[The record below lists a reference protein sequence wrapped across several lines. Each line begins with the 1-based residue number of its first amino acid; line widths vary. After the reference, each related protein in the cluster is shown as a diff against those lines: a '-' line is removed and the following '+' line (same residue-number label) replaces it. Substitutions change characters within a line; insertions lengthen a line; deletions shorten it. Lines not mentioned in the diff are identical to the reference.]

1 MTTTHDDLPHP
12 IPPTAYLRYKENWL
26 FIFIDA
32 SSGVFGV
39 AHFNYE
45 PGFDRG
51 RASCNLLV
59 QGQSIKYANQ
69 FGFPRDF
76 AYSPHIGDD
85 NLRIEFVEPYGR
97 MDLTLSHPDVSLE
110 LSFIRAAPPFDFEA
124 YEAANPQKPRAQEII
139 NFATNQEFHHQQQ
152 AMTISG
158 SVTLREG
165 GRRIALKGLGY
176 RDHSRGMRA
185 DNLLLA
191 HLWTFLYFPSTVF
204 AVMSVTGRFRPGT
217 SAVAGYMHDA
227 AGIRS
232 LGDIEIVRHG
242 ERSDKMPNKIE
253 FIVADVYAKSHT
265 IVADIGNRLGHV
277 PLVVE
282 ASGAGNFGYTVIENF
297 CPVLHRETG
306 ESGYALVEIGFS
318 TPPGK

>member
-1 MTTTHDDLPHP
+1 MFTNHDDLPHP
-12 IPPTAYLRYKENWL
+12 VPPMAYLRYKENWF

-32 SSGVFGV
+32 ASSVFGL

-51 RASCNLLV
+51 RVSCNLVV
-59 QGQSIKYANQ
+59 QGQLIKYANQ
-69 FGFPRDF
+69 FSFPRDF

-85 NLRIEFVEPYGR
+85 KLKMTFVEPYAH
-97 MDLTLSHPDVSLE
+97 MHLSLTHPDVSIE
-110 LSFIRAAPPFDFEA
+110 LAFRGAAPPFDFQA
-124 YEAANPQKPRAQEII
+124 YEAANPEKPRAQEII

-152 AMTISG
+152 AMTIAG

-165 GRRIALKGLGY
+165 NRKIALDGLGY

-185 DNLLLA
+185 DNLLQA
-191 HLWTFLYFPSTVF
+191 HLWTFLYFPSAVF

-217 SAVAGYMHDA
+217 TAMGGYMHDA
-227 AGIRS
+227 GGMRS
-232 LGDIEIVRHG
+232 LGDIEIVCHG
-242 ERSDKMPNKIE
+242 ERADKLPGKIE
-253 FIVADVYAKSHT
+253 FNVADVYGKFHSIVADV
-265 IVADIGNRLGHV
+265 DNRLGHV

-282 ASGAGNFGYTVIENF
+282 ASGAGGFGYTVIENF

-306 ESGYALVEIGFS
+306 ETGYALVEIGFS
-318 TPPGK
+318 TLAGK